1 MYAFAIAASSFSG
14 PFWKP
19 GSSSLCP
26 ARLLPASQ
34 GFAPT
39 AMSKGEQHREQTHFF
54 RVKLT
59 LCTWT
64 RVAAFGIWT
73 CQDPTHL
80 QGPPPP
86 ELYGK
91 RDSVSS
97 RLKTVSIPR
106 PGDHTQGWAP
116 YFVIHHHTCPKSP
129 LEIKGLSHNLLSF
142 TRA

>member
-64 RVAAFGIWT
+64 HVAAFGIWT
-73 CQDPTHL
+73 CQPPTATHL

-97 RLKTVSIPR
+97 RLKSCLYSQAWRPHPGLGALFCNPPSHMPKVS
-106 PGDHTQGWAP
+106 
-116 YFVIHHHTCPKSP
+116 S
-129 LEIKGLSHNLLSF
+129 
-142 TRA
+142 